1 MTLAATTENASSLD
15 SDPTVQSGSGIGAG
29 GEARQAGESVLSGKQ
44 PLTLEGKKDEARP
57 WWKTRGA
64 YISYAVAAVVL
75 LVLFVVLLV
84 LGLLGYLEPDHQGPH
99 VNLGYATYVGTT
111 LDSGINRFL
120 GMRYAAPP
128 VGDLRWRAPTAP
140 PTSTRRQQA
149 KQFGPICLGISAAY
163 PSSSEDEDCLFVNV
177 WAPKGLN
184 TTSNLPVWLFIQGG
198 GYVTNSNADWD
209 GEEVIQRSG
218 NSIVFVNFN
227 YRVAMWGFLA
237 SSRVQDDGALNA
249 GLLDQRFLMEWVK
262 TNIASF
268 GGDPNNVIIHGASA
282 GAGSVA
288 LHLTA
293 YGGRDDG
300 LFTAGIAES
309 VFFPAQ
315 PFVPELEYQFDRLVN
330 ATDCATAA
338 ATDQMACL
346 RALDTAALQAQNVPS
361 PFPGRTAAPLPHFY
375 WTPCIDGDFIQD
387 LPYNLFARGLFVD
400 VPLLFGNDN
409 DEGRSF
415 AADAATS
422 ADMANFLRNNYP
434 LLTAADADAL
444 VELYPLEPAAAR
456 HAAWF
461 PSASTAYG
469 EATFICPA
477 ISILGAYAV
486 FGPASLAG
494 EAAPPSYLTYNA
506 PVVPLVM
513 GYFLSFVRTGDP
525 NALRAPGAP
534 VIVIETNNTR
544 MEEVGPAQALR
555 CRFWKGLA
563 PRTQQKIRRGA
574 AVDLWG

>member
-1 MTLAATTENASSLD
+1 MCSSL
-15 SDPTVQSGSGIGAG
+15 
-29 GEARQAGESVLSGKQ
+29 
-44 PLTLEGKKDEARP
+44 LTIC
-57 WWKTRGA
+57 
-64 YISYAVAAVVL
+64 YQ
-75 LVLFVVLLV
+75 
-84 LGLLGYLEPDHQGPH
+84 PDHQGPH

-198 GYVTNSNADWD
+198 GYVTNSNANWD

-338 ATDQMACL
+338 ATDQMDCL

-477 ISILGAYAV
+477 ISILGAYANASAGAAAPRLWLYRYNVLDDDNVANGLGVPHLWERYAV

-534 VIVIETNNTR
+534 VWGAWGSLGDGDGDGANGTRIVIETNNTR